1 MEIPGA
7 PEPNPLGAPG
17 KQPRLSEELAALQER
32 FVEQA
37 ITLGEVVQVLHG
49 RAYLLLVILLALPF
63 CAPVAA

>member
-1 MEIPGA
+1 
-7 PEPNPLGAPG
+7 LGAPG